1 MEDERGLDIPGQPV
15 EVAPE
20 KQESEPVAENPPLAE
35 ELLPGTENE
44 SEPIGESPAP
54 TIQASPAILYDG
66 SPSVGREL
74 RLAFPLGKVEAYQS
88 RKPDGT
94 SYYDTRGGQNA
105 FVLDGKA
112 YFAGEEVK

>member
-1 MEDERGLDIPGQPV
+1 MEDERGLNVPGQPLN
-15 EVAPE
+15 ALP
-20 KQESEPVAENPPLAE
+20 SCGGLCCEPVAADPTLSQKATESVAIAE
-35 ELLPGTENE
+35 QDTV
-44 SEPIGESPAP
+44 SPAVSA
-54 TIQASPAILYDG
+54 QILYDG
-66 SPSVGREL
+66 SPHPSSAL

-94 SYYDTRGGQNA
+94 AYYDVRGGQNA